1 MNEVTNNYLETKID
15 IEINLEDKLDIYKKI
30 INKIFL
36 KTTSR
41 L

>member
-30 INKIFL
+30 RNKIFL